1 MKKYIYLFLLLAAY
15 VPASLQAQS
24 GWTEPKKH
32 TFKIRLQ
39 YILHLI
45 LKRRNELKTSEFTQ
59 NATSLYGEYGI
70 TDRLT
75 AIGYIPFSNK
85 TATKQLTK

>member
-45 LKRRNELKTSEFTQ
+45 LE
-59 NATSLYGEYGI
+59 
-70 TDRLT
+70 
-75 AIGYIPFSNK
+75 
-85 TATKQLTK
+85 TKERA